1 MPPIVSHIEIA
12 RPPEEVFA
20 YITNPSRFHEWQH
33 DVVGVDLQGNGPPGV
48 GARFTTTRRLGGAER
63 AMTQEI
69 TQLTPPRR
77 WVARG
82 VDGAVRP
89 SADVTVEPLAGGTR
103 SRVTIALDFE
113 GHGFGKLLPLEV
125 IRRMAA
131 KGGPRSYQNLK
142 ERLEQGRGSPT
153 R

>member
-20 YITNPSRFHEWQH
+20 YVTDPSRFHEWQH
-33 DVVGVDLQGNGPPGV
+33 EVVRVDIQGNGLPGV
-48 GARFTTTRRLGGAER
+48 GSRFVTTRRLGGAER

-69 TQLTPPRR
+69 TELTPPRR

-89 SADVTVEPLAGGTR
+89 SEARTSPWSRLRAAQARGSR
-103 SRVTIALDFE
+103 SRWTL
-113 GHGFGKLLPLEV
+113 
-125 IRRMAA
+125 
-131 KGGPRSYQNLK
+131 
-142 ERLEQGRGSPT
+142 RGTGSGSCCPWT
-153 R
+153 

>member
-12 RPPEEVFA
+12 RPPAEVFA
-20 YITNPSRFHEWQH
+20 YVTDPSRFAEWQH
-33 DVVGVDLQGNGPPGV
+33 DVVRVDLQEDRPPGV
-48 GARFTTTRRLGGAER
+48 GSRFTTTRRLGPVEQT
-63 AMTQEI
+63 MTQQI

-77 WVARG
+77 WAARG

-89 SADVTVEPLAGGTR
+89 SADVTVAPLAGGTR
-103 SRVTIALDFE
+103 SRVTIALDFQ
-113 GHGFGKLLPLEV
+113 GQGIGKLLPLEM

-131 KGGPRSYQNLK
+131 KGAPRSYRNLK
-142 ERLEQGRGSPT
+142 ERLERERIRPT